1 MGGGELSDSENT
13 NGAKG
18 SFLRG
23 TGPLPWWAK
32 FILTLIV
39 GYVGFNLCRRG
50 LVLSDEGYLLL
61 QAEEIAKGQV
71 LYRDLDAFVAPGAWL
86 ALGALFSLVDPSV
99 IISRGPA
106 LGCFILTAWVL
117 FNITRRLT
125 DDRYGT
131 VVVIVY
137 LILSVWAFPAWSIA
151 FYSPWATCAALLA
164 FMRLTTWKD
173 TNNPRLLFECGIWLG
188 LALAFKQNYG
198 AYAAIGCGLGYL
210 ALDWGTLPRQMS
222 SRLERALQVFPIVAA
237 GVGVALLPI
246 LAYFVYHG
254 AVGDLLVALLVY
266 PFERFLGNHSIPY
279 IPVETFWDSGVLHG
293 RSRWIYSPMAM
304 SGMAHMFTEAAEL
317 RRAEQLLT
325 LIYWFPPLL
334 IGSGVLLSFRELFS
348 KGKLDGPLLAI
359 TLCSSCYFLGVFPR
373 ADFNHLINVYPPIVV
388 LGAVVTHRV
397 FGALQGIRILLFPAA
412 AVVALVFSAYGQLS
426 LHWYQGLVENLDTEV
441 GTSRGGVFVDAL
453 SAGMI
458 NYEVDKIRELTKE
471 GEPVLTLPGL
481 SMINFLADRPMPSR
495 YYNLYAVHIAHDRG
509 AEVVSASEAAGVRY
523 AITEANDFFSDEKG
537 LRDYAPELVWYI
549 RRNFKTERLI
559 GGGKHVF
566 WKRRD
571 TPLPDAR
578 IIDALSRCTN
588 VSNPFAPTTIQNN
601 LISRSL
607 RHRFRGTKLNPDAP
621 GLRELE
627 TLCPIRVPKEATL
640 SVEISYRAPMQV
652 SDGTVVHAEIWALSP
667 TKEFHELEP
676 LLQIEIP
683 IDAQND
689 WASSSGE
696 QHNIDLAKFAGQNVD
711 LEFRTK
717 LFGHVAGNEL
727 DMEGFTVVWRDP
739 HVEFPR

>member
-1 MGGGELSDSENT
+1 LGGGELQDGENT
-13 NGAKG
+13 NTAKG
-18 SFLRG
+18 SFFRG
-23 TGPLPWWAK
+23 TGPLPLWAK
-32 FILTLIV
+32 LILTLIV

-61 QAEEIAKGQV
+61 QAEEIAKGKV

-99 IISRGPA
+99 ILSRGPA

-117 FNITRRLT
+117 FNITRRLA

-131 VVVIVY
+131 VAVAVY

-164 FMRLTTWKD
+164 FMRLITWRETD
-173 TNNPRLLFECGIWLG
+173 NTRLLFECGIWLG

-210 ALDWGTLPRQMS
+210 ALDWETLPRQLPY
-222 SRLERALQVFPIVAA
+222 RIRRAVRIFPIVVT
-237 GVGVALLPI
+237 GVAVALLPI

-254 AVGDLLVALLVY
+254 AVGDMLVALFVY
-266 PFERFLGNHSIPY
+266 PFERFLGNHSVPY
-279 IPVETFWDSGVLHG
+279 IPLETFWDSDVLRG
-293 RSRWIYSPMAM
+293 RTRWIYSPMAM
-304 SGMAHMFTEAAEL
+304 SGMVHMFTEPSEL
-317 RRAEQLLT
+317 RRAEQLLS
-325 LIYWFPPLL
+325 LVYWFPPLL
-334 IGSGVLLSFRELFS
+334 IVSGFLLSLRDLFS

-373 ADFNHLINVYPPIVV
+373 ADFNHLINVYPPIIV
-388 LGAVVTHRV
+388 LGAVVTHRIFGLFQGFKFLV
-397 FGALQGIRILLFPAA
+397 FPSAALI
-412 AVVALVFSAYGQLS
+412 ALVFSAYGHLS
-426 LHWYQGLVENLDTEV
+426 LQWYQGLVKNLNTEV
-441 GTSRGGVFVDAL
+441 GADRGGVFVDVL
-453 SAGMI
+453 SAGMF
-458 NYEVDKIRELTKE
+458 NYEVDTIRELTEE

-509 AEVVSASEAAGVRY
+509 AEVVSASEAAEVRF
-523 AITEANDFFSDEKG
+523 AITEANDFFTDDEG
-537 LRDYAPELVWYI
+537 LRDYAPNLVWYL

-566 WKRRD
+566 WERREV
-571 TPLPDAR
+571 PLPDAR
-578 IIDALSRCTN
+578 IIDALSRCTK
-588 VSNPFAPTTIQNN
+588 VSNPFGNTTVQNN

-607 RHRFRGTKLNPDAP
+607 RHRFRGTKMDPNSPD
-621 GLRELE
+621 LRELKS
-627 TLCPIRVPKEATL
+627 LCPIRVPKEASL
-640 SVEISYRAPMQV
+640 SVEISYKAPMRV
-652 SDGTVVHAEIWALSP
+652 SDGTVVHAEIWAISP

-676 LLQIEIP
+676 LLQIELP
-683 IDAQND
+683 IDAQDD
-689 WASSSGE
+689 WASPAGE
-696 QHNIDLAKFAGQNVD
+696 QHHINLAKFAGQNVD

-717 LFGHVAGNEL
+717 LLGHVAGNEL